1 MTTNNNRLH
10 WTDTPLR
17 DRSAGLT
24 LAESK
29 QMMLAD
35 QPSNPLVPTITTTL
49 IVTLLLG
56 VLGAI
61 PAAIHADRARRQ
73 GASSGKYWA
82 TFAAVMVVNLLVM
95 LAVFA

>member
-1 MTTNNNRLH
+1 MRDNLVPIN

-29 QMMLAD
+29 RMMLAD
-35 QPSNPLVPTITTTL
+35 EPGNPLVPTIATTL
-49 IVTLLLG
+49 IVTLLFG
-56 VLGAI
+56 VLGAV

-82 TFAAVMVVNLLVM
+82 VFAAVMVVNLLVV
-95 LAVFA
+95 LAVIA